1 MAAPANHSAMST
13 FDLSEIGYVLR
24 LTVGSQDPQNLTAEK
39 DIQTAVEFLNRCL
52 AESPRGR
59 IIGLEKTFNL
69 LNIGEHQVV
78 LQSIIYHI
86 GFVRKPFWLTVEE
99 QRNAAGSSVGRN

>member
-1 MAAPANHSAMST
+1 MST

-24 LTVGSQDPQNLTAEK
+24 LTVGSRDPQNLTAEK
-39 DIQTAVEFLNRCL
+39 DIQAAVELLNKCL

-86 GFVRKPFWLTVEE
+86 GFVRKPFWLTAEE
-99 QRNAAGSSVGRN
+99 QRGAAGSPADRN